1 MIVSSSTSVRPVRL
15 RFVYR
20 WFRRRRPGGWMACLP
35 VSRSNLDASRFVSRT
50 LVKHSLLFILS
61 RRLFW
66 PTTTVSRTSFVA
78 DPVPLSPWVLSV
90 QVQGSSGGLPVRG
103 YVAHGK
109 AAGRPPASCRAGN
122 GPAGGRP
129 RAGNGPAGG
138 RPRAGNGPAG
148 GRPRAGNGPAGGR
161 PRAATYRQLALSLQ
175 ALLFIRRFYLGWFSC
190 TAAGSDADR
199 AVGLMLTFSLACIA
213 RANLTPSSVRCS
225 FRAYRDLS
233 TRRDL
238 QGPWCFA

>member
-78 DPVPLSPWVLSV
+78 DPVPLSPWALSL
-90 QVQGSSGGLPVRG
+90 QIQGSSGGSPVRG
-103 YVAHGK
+103 NVAHRK
-109 AAGRPPASCRAGN
+109 AAGGPPAGRRKAPGGQRASSRRATGCDAPAAIAPLRTGRPRDGRRPAGGRRRAGN
-122 GPAGGRP
+122 GPA
-129 RAGNGPAGG
+129 AGG
-138 RPRAGNGPAG
+138 PPAASPRP
-148 GRPRAGNGPAGGR
+148 
-161 PRAATYRQLALSLQ
+161 LSPVSTGFPVHPVLLPCRFCS
-175 ALLFIRRFYLGWFSC
+175 ALLHAGWLTSLSHRRRSCRRTLG
-190 TAAGSDADR
+190 
-199 AVGLMLTFSLACIA
+199 
-213 RANLTPSSVRCS
+213 
-225 FRAYRDLS
+225 
-233 TRRDL
+233 
-238 QGPWCFA
+238 